1 MGSQQT
7 AHFCFHA
14 IDLPFHS
21 IESII
26 LRMSVIDEIKSKVDI
41 VDLVSEAG
49 VKLRHA
55 GRNYT
60 GFCPFHDNKHTPSF
74 VVWPDSGTWRCFGQ
88 CNEGGDVFKFVMKRE
103 NLDFKE
109 ALDKLAARAGVE
121 VPTFTKQTPEQ
132 NEAYDRLHILLEDAI
147 IFYRSHLMA
156 NKDFLNY
163 LRQKRGLT
171 DVSIETF
178 GLGYAPSA
186 WDSALTHFTQ
196 RGYSEHDLLEAG
208 LISARD
214 SGGFYDRFRNRIMI
228 PIRDENGRMAGFGA
242 RIVDPNDVPKFL
254 NSPETPIFSKGHLLY
269 GLDRARKPIRTV
281 DQAVIVEGY
290 LDVIALHQAG
300 YENVV
305 SPMGTALT
313 EHQLRLL
320 KRFTRRIVLAL
331 DPDTAGQKAV
341 LRGLDAARQAM
352 DREGELGFDAR
363 GLLRNEARLQADLR
377 VAAIP
382 DGMDPDEIVA
392 RNKEEWARLIDKA
405 KPIVTYVMET
415 LATGQNI
422 IDPKVKNQIAAQV
435 LPLIEDLPNALERDT
450 YRQQLA
456 RMLKVDESAL
466 TGTQAQASRVKRPRG
481 TQTAQQKQVPEKPN
495 AAVTISSS
503 TKVEAYIIVVLYK
516 KPELLYRL
524 DRLLQE
530 NGLVKLAVQDFEY
543 TDHQMMFGLIR
554 EAVEQDK
561 TEQHEF
567 VVESVPLS
575 LQSLLQELDLQAEK
589 FERMEEKLL
598 EELLRGVI
606 KLRRVA
612 AGENLNQLRYLQ
624 EEAQQVGDLRAASYQ
639 DLVLKQTKLLH
650 NLDQAYRKMSLKRL
664 Q

>member
-1 MGSQQT
+1 
-7 AHFCFHA
+7 
-14 IDLPFHS
+14 
-21 IESII
+21 
-26 LRMSVIDEIKSKVDI
+26 MSVIDEIKSKVDI

-74 VVWPDSGTWRCFGQ
+74 VVWPESGTWRCFGQ

-109 ALDKLAARAGVE
+109 ALDKLATRTGVQ
-121 VPTFTKQTPEQ
+121 VPTFTRQTPEQ
-132 NEAYDRLHILLEDAI
+132 KEAYDNLRILLEDAI

-156 NKDFLNY
+156 NREILNY

-171 DVSIETF
+171 DLSIETF
-178 GLGYAPSA
+178 GLGYAPNA
-186 WDSALTHFTQ
+186 WDTALTHFTQ
-196 RGYSEHDLLEAG
+196 RGYSEHDMAEAG
-208 LISARD
+208 LLSQRD

-228 PIRDENGRMAGFGA
+228 PIRDENGRMTGFGA

-269 GLDRARKPIRTV
+269 GLDRARKPIRAA

-341 LRGLDAARQAM
+341 LHGLDAARQAM

-363 GLLRNEARLQADLR
+363 GLLREEARLQADLR
-377 VAAIP
+377 VASIP
-382 DGMDPDEIVA
+382 DGLDPDEIVA
-392 RNKEEWARLIDKA
+392 RNKEEWRRLIERA

-415 LATGQNI
+415 LAAGQNI

-456 RMLKVDESAL
+456 RMLRVDESAL
-466 TGTQAQASRVKRPRG
+466 TGTQAQASRVKRPRAG
-481 TQTAQQKQVPEKPN
+481 QGAQSAQKQVAEKSKN
-495 AAVTISSS
+495 ALTLSSNN
-503 TKVEAYIIVVLYK
+503 KVEAYIIAVLVK

-524 DRLLQE
+524 DRVLQE
-530 NGLVKLAVQDFEY
+530 YGLLKLAVQDFEY

-561 TEQHEF
+561 TEHHEF
-567 VVESVPLS
+567 VVESVPAS
-575 LQSLLQELDLQAEK
+575 LQSLLQELDSATEK

-639 DLVLKQTKLLH
+639 DLVLKHTKLLH

>member
-1 MGSQQT
+1 
-7 AHFCFHA
+7 
-14 IDLPFHS
+14 
-21 IESII
+21 
-26 LRMSVIDEIKSKVDI
+26 
-41 VDLVSEAG
+41 
-49 VKLRHA
+49 
-55 GRNYT
+55 
-60 GFCPFHDNKHTPSF
+60 
-74 VVWPDSGTWRCFGQ
+74 
-88 CNEGGDVFKFVMKRE
+88 MKRE

-109 ALDKLAARAGVE
+109 ALDKLAARAGVQ
-121 VPTFTKQTPEQ
+121 VPTFTRQSPAQK
-132 NEAYDRLHILLEDAI
+132 EAYDQLRILLEDAI

-156 NKDFLNY
+156 NKEILTY

-171 DVSIETF
+171 DLSIESF
-178 GLGYAPSA
+178 GLGYAPNA
-186 WDSALTHFTQ
+186 WDAALTHFSK
-196 RGYSEHDLLEAG
+196 RGYSEQDLAEAG
-208 LISARD
+208 MISPRD

-242 RIVDPNDVPKFL
+242 RIVDPNDIPKFL
-254 NSPETPIFSKGHLLY
+254 NSPETPIFTKGHLLY
-269 GLDRARKPIRTV
+269 GLDRARKPVRAA

-363 GLLRNEARLQADLR
+363 GLLREEARLQADLR
-377 VAAIP
+377 VASLP
-382 DGMDPDEIVA
+382 DELDPDELV
-392 RNKEEWARLIDKA
+392 RRSKEEWGHLIEKA

-415 LATGQNI
+415 LAAGQNI

-435 LPLIEDLPNALERDT
+435 VPLIEDLPNALERDT

-456 RMLKVDESAL
+456 RMLRVDESAL

-481 TQTAQQKQVPEKPN
+481 TQTTQKQVQEKPKT
-495 AAVTISSS
+495 ALTLSSNN
-503 TKVEAYIIVVLYK
+503 KVEAYIIAVLVK

-524 DRLLQE
+524 DRVLQE
-530 NGLVKLAVQDFEY
+530 YGLLPLAVQDFEY

-554 EAVEQDK
+554 ESVEQDN
-561 TEQHEF
+561 TEQHDF
-567 VVESVPLS
+567 VVESMPAS
-575 LQSLLQELDLQAEK
+575 LQSVLQELDAENEK

-639 DLVLKQTKLLH
+639 DLVLKHTRLLH
-650 NLDQAYRKMSLKRL
+650 HLDQAYRKMSLKRL

>member
-1 MGSQQT
+1 
-7 AHFCFHA
+7 
-14 IDLPFHS
+14 
-21 IESII
+21 
-26 LRMSVIDEIKSKVDI
+26 MSVIDEIKSKVDI

-55 GRNYT
+55 GKNYT

-109 ALDKLAARAGVE
+109 ALDKLAARTGVQL
-121 VPTFTKQTPEQ
+121 PAFTKENPEQ
-132 NEAYDRLHILLEDAI
+132 KEAYDQLRILLEDAI

-156 NKDFLNY
+156 NKPLLNY

-171 DVSIETF
+171 DLSIETF
-178 GLGYAPSA
+178 GLGYAPNA
-186 WDSALTHFTQ
+186 WDSALTHFTK
-196 RGYSEHDLLEAG
+196 RGYSEKDLAESG
-208 LISARD
+208 LISVRD

-352 DREGELGFDAR
+352 DREGEMGFDAR
-363 GLLRNEARLQADLR
+363 GLLREEARLQADLR
-377 VAAIP
+377 VASIP
-382 DGMDPDEIVA
+382 DELDPDEIVA
-392 RNKEEWARLIDKA
+392 RNKAEWARLIENA

-415 LATGQNI
+415 LAAGQNI
-422 IDPKVKNQIAAQV
+422 IDPKVKNQIAAQII
-435 LPLIEDLPNALERDT
+435 PLIEDLPNALERDS

-456 RMLKVDESAL
+456 RMLRVDESAL
-466 TGTQAQASRVKRPRG
+466 TGTQAQASRVPRARG
-481 TQTAQQKQVPEKPN
+481 TQTRQKQVQEKP
-495 AAVTISSS
+495 AAALTVSSNNR
-503 TKVEAYIIVVLYK
+503 VESYIIAVLVK

-530 NGLVKLAVQDFEY
+530 YGLLKLAVQDFEY
-543 TDHQMMFGLIR
+543 TDNQMMFGLIR
-554 EAVEQDK
+554 ESVEQDR

-567 VVESVPLS
+567 VVESVPVS
-575 LQSLLQELDLQAEK
+575 LQSLLQELDSQTEK
-589 FERMEEKLL
+589 FERLEEKLL
-598 EELLRGVI
+598 EELVRGVI

-639 DLVLKQTKLLH
+639 DLVLKNTSLLRM
-650 NLDQAYRKMSLKRL
+650 LDQASRKMSVKRL
-664 Q
+664 L